1 MKINNDAGVLLVQK
15 KLDHFI
21 NTSVQLLV
29 LIVVVSNVIEDMLIV
44 IGFNSKQIKQI
55 KLGDLVHKSQDKKNL
70 TNSQVFKNS

>member
-1 MKINNDAGVLLVQK
+1 MKIDNDAGCSKEVGPFHK
-15 KLDHFI
+15 YFS
-21 NTSVQLLV
+21 SVV
-29 LIVVVSNVIEDMLIV
+29 GPNCSGISNVIEDMLFI